1 MYRPFKTVEEVET
14 VCGKTIQGMNTP
26 GISAMITGAMVY
38 ETGEISV
45 YIGCNAKLSAYFLF
59 RQYVF
64 SDCSPCGV
72 LV

>member
-14 VCGKTIQGMNTP
+14 VFGKTIRGMNTP
-26 GISAMITGAMVY
+26 GISAMITGAMIY
-38 ETGEISV
+38 ETGEVSV
-45 YIGCNAKLSAYFLF
+45 CIGCNAKLSADFLF
-59 RQYVF
+59 RQYIF